1 MLEILINLDGRKITP
16 LKTHII
22 INNRVYY
29 FDEYYYLIDFIT
41 NKLSS
46 YTHEE
51 IIHMLKCSYVLFDVS
66 NDFLRVLY
74 NCKKFCYFN
83 KISVTPDKTFLL
95 NDEELILT
103 LENKQLNKNL
113 ETINNKYILEVLK

>member
-1 MLEILINLDGRKITP
+1 MSEILINLDEHRITP

-22 INNRVYY
+22 INNRIYY

-51 IIHMLKCSYVLFDVS
+51 IIYALNCSYVLFDVS

-74 NCKKFCYFN
+74 NCKKFCYFD
-83 KISVTPDKTFLL
+83 KILIAPDKTFLL

-113 ETINNKYILEVLK
+113 ETIKNKDILEMLK